1 LLHLFARADIHHT
14 KFKEYKKFDLP
25 LFGNWL

>member
-1 LLHLFARADIHHT
+1 LLHLFAHADIHYI

-25 LFGNWL
+25 RFGT